1 MKNSFIKLN
10 NYLQSKMWLM
20 APLAITIGIILGDN
34 LSPYRYLAMY
44 IFAFLTFTGSI
55 GMRLS
60 DFKRILKRPLPIF
73 IFILYAHIVLPIL
86 GFLIC
91 SIFFKSNKDII
102 LGYVLLLSGPVAV
115 ISFIWSDVYDGDGA
129 LSISM
134 IIVDTFVTP
143 ILMPIMAKILIGDSI
158 KINVG
163 GMMSSLCVMVV
174 IPLIIGLAVNEVT
187 KGKAKENAIVYL
199 QPFGKIALFI
209 ALILTISKIT
219 KTIMGL
225 RFNDLSILLVNLGLT
240 ISAFTLG
247 YYNQS
252 KKMNEEERISVSCG
266 VGLRN
271 NTVTLIIA
279 TTYYSSVTALP
290 IIAGLLFQQFL
301 ASTFCKKLFSEG
313 KKKIIAAKLKEP
325 K

>member
-1 MKNSFIKLN
+1 MEKSFTRIN

-20 APLAITIGIILGDN
+20 APLAITLGIILGDN
-34 LSPYRYLAMY
+34 LSPYRYLAIY

-55 GMRLS
+55 GMRLA
-60 DFKRILKRPLPIF
+60 DFQRVLKRPLPIF
-73 IFILYAHIVLPIL
+73 IFIFYAHIILPIL
-86 GFLIC
+86 GFLI
-91 SIFFKSNKDII
+91 SSLFFKGNKDII
-102 LGYVLLLSGPVAV
+102 LGYILLLSGPVAV
-115 ISFIWSDVYDGDGA
+115 ISFIWSDVYNGDGA

-158 KINVG
+158 NINVG

-174 IPLIIGLAVNEVT
+174 IPLIIGLSVNEIT
-187 KGKAKENAIVYL
+187 KGKAKEKAIVYL
-199 QPFGKIALFI
+199 QPFGKMALFI

-219 KTIMGL
+219 NTILGL
-225 RFNDLSILLVNLGLT
+225 KLKDFSILLVNLGLT
-240 ISAFTLG
+240 ITAFTLG

-252 KKMNEEERISVSCG
+252 KKMNEKEKISVSCG

-301 ASTFCKKLFSEG
+301 ASTFCKKLFSHN
-313 KKKIIAAKLKEP
+313 KKKKATTLQELS
-325 K
+325 